1 MEEEKTN
8 KNPEEKQENQEQ
20 DNMAELENKLKY
32 LQADFEN
39 YRKFSERQKAQWLEF
54 ANEGLIKEL
63 LIVLDEMESALGNS
77 KDEGIEMIY
86 KKLKKILESKGLR
99 EIESLGKKAD
109 PFYHDVIAVE
119 SSEKPKDEIV
129 DVIQKGYMLNLKVI
143 RYAKVKVSNGGELN
157 GN

>member
-8 KNPEEKQENQEQ
+8 NNTEEKQENPEKQ

-63 LIVLDEMESALGNS
+63 LIILDEMEKALENK

-99 EIESLGKKAD
+99 EIESIEKKAD
-109 PFYHDVIAVE
+109 PFYHDVVAVE
-119 SSEKPKDEIV
+119 KSEKPKDEII
-129 DVIQKGYMLNLKVI
+129 DVIQKGYILNLKVI
-143 RYAKVKVSNGGELN
+143 RYAKVKISQGGV
-157 GN
+157 